1 MNWQFY
7 RNIWQIV
14 LDSILAHKLRS
25 GLTLTGVIVGTAVVA
40 LVGAVLTGLSQRVAE
55 VTEKN
60 SPNTVYFTKSERI
73 GPSLQQ
79 STAEERQRKDLSYAD
94 IKAVADLES
103 PLEVSPQ
110 KIRGSYGPTANVP
123 KVTANSLTAINPL
136 ILGVWENYPRVA
148 NVPVDEGRFF
158 TKQERNSR

>member
-103 PLEVSPQ
+103 PLH
-110 KIRGSYGPTANVP
+110 
-123 KVTANSLTAINPL
+123 LNP
-136 ILGVWENYPRVA
+136 
-148 NVPVDEGRFF
+148 
-158 TKQERNSR
+158 